1 MAEVMPLILISLR
14 NTKGR
19 RIYDTNKEITMNKMS
34 LWPTVKNAWPRVL
47 LCFCLT
53 SSYKAVGRNRG
64 SLSQHLH
71 TGSSRQTR
79 ATGKSSALIL
89 SGLWS
94 PKGICR
100 HRHKFFNMDVQ
111 VLTILLHGHWGP
123 RCPRPNIPPNRWD
136 WSKLLGNTL
145 VSSSSQSLLSGELC
159 AKSWKPRI

>member
-14 NTKGR
+14 STKGR

-34 LWPTVKNAWPRVL
+34 VWATVKNAWLRVL

-53 SSYKAVGRNRG
+53 SSHKARGRNRG

-71 TGSSRQTR
+71 TDSSRQTQ
-79 ATGKSSALIL
+79 ATNMSSVLVL

-94 PKGICR
+94 PKGIYR
-100 HRHKFFNMDVQ
+100 HRHKFFNMNVQ
-111 VLTILLHGHWGP
+111 VLTILLHGHRGP
-123 RCPRPNIPPNRWD
+123 FCPRPNIPPNCWD

-145 VSSSSQSLLSGELC
+145 FSSSSQSLVSGELL

>member
-14 NTKGR
+14 NTKR
-19 RIYDTNKEITMNKMS
+19 KRIYDINKENTINKMS

-53 SSYKAVGRNRG
+53 SSHKAIRRNRG

-71 TGSSRQTR
+71 TWSSSQTQ
-79 ATGKSSALIL
+79 ATGMSSALIL

-100 HRHKFFNMDVQ
+100 HRHEFFNMDVQ
-111 VLTILLHGHWGP
+111 ALTILLHGHWGP
-123 RCPRPNIPPNRWD
+123 SCPRPNIPPNHWD

-145 VSSSSQSLLSGELC
+145 LSSSSQSLLSGELRV
-159 AKSWKPRI
+159 KSWKPRI

>member
-14 NTKGR
+14 SAKGR

-34 LWPTVKNAWPRVL
+34 VWTTVKNAWPRVL

-53 SSYKAVGRNRG
+53 SSQKATGRNRG
-64 SLSQHLH
+64 SLSQHLR
-71 TGSSRQTR
+71 TDSSRQTQ
-79 ATGKSSALIL
+79 ATNMSSVLIL
-89 SGLWS
+89 RWVRS

-100 HRHKFFNMDVQ
+100 HKFFNMNVQ
-111 VLTILLHGHWGP
+111 VLAILLHGHWGP
-123 RCPRPNIPPNRWD
+123 SCPRPNIPPNRWD

-145 VSSSSQSLLSGELC
+145 FSSSSQSLVSGELS

>member
-14 NTKGR
+14 SAKGR

-34 LWPTVKNAWPRVL
+34 VWTTVKNAWPRVL

-53 SSYKAVGRNRG
+53 SSQKATGRNRG
-64 SLSQHLH
+64 RLSQHLR
-71 TGSSRQTR
+71 TDGSRQTQ
-79 ATGKSSALIL
+79 ATNTSSVLIL
-89 SGLWS
+89 SGVRS

-100 HRHKFFNMDVQ
+100 HRHKFFNMNAQ
-111 VLTILLHGHWGP
+111 VLAILLHGHRGP
-123 RCPRPNIPPNRWD
+123 SCPRPNIPPSRWD

-145 VSSSSQSLLSGELC
+145 FSSSSQSLVSGELS